1 MSSATLRSDIQVM
14 SLVSVAHALSHFL
27 QLNIAPLFPIL
38 KDELDVSYAALGL
51 TTGIFYAVSGV
62 FQTVSGFAE
71 IGRAHV

>member
-62 FQTVSGFAE
+62 F
-71 IGRAHV
+71 